1 MQKGLWDV
9 IKQELYCTFWMLSL
23 ENINVNQEVYKAQI
37 AEIKENISKKWPEK
51 NKKEKDKPKE
61 LRDLESILKKLE
73 TELEIYTKRYE

>member
-1 MQKGLWDV
+1 
-9 IKQELYCTFWMLSL
+9 MLSL